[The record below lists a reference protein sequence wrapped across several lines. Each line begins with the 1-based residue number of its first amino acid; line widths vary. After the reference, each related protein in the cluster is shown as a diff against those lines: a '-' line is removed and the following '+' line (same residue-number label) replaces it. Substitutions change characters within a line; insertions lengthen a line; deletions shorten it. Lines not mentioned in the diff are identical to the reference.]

1 MAGPKSLVAKPK
13 RHSSDLFVR
22 GHARAPYKRT
32 WEDMM
37 STDRES
43 DSESEI
49 AVSGGHEPQPAAKK
63 DKELCL

>member
-1 MAGPKSLVAKPK
+1 M
-13 RHSSDLFVR
+13 
-22 GHARAPYKRT
+22 PYKRM

-49 AVSGGHEPQPAAKK
+49 AVSGEHAPQPAAKK
-63 DKELCL
+63 MELCL